1 MCDHLYETTSRYEA
15 ATKVL
20 TFLLV
25 CPICCF
31 EEVVETLAYEPNFAP
46 RVTGVPTAAEGNVCD
61 DDRAAARRALDPELA
76 VEGTEPVGGEAIRRR
91 SRPVAPPPT
100 AS

>member
-25 CPICCF
+25 CPTCRV
-31 EEVVETLAYEPNFAP
+31 EEVVETLEYEPNFAP
-46 RVTGVPTAAEGNVCD
+46 LVTGVPTAAEGNVCD
-61 DDRAAARRALDPELA
+61 DDRAAARRAFDPELA
-76 VEGTEPVGGEAIRRR
+76 VVDSEGRA
-91 SRPVAPPPT
+91 SPT
-100 AS
+100 PS